1 MPKVRPIPE
10 GYHSVTPFL
19 VVQGASRLIDF
30 VKQAFDAQEVERMSG
45 PGGVV
50 MHAEVKIGDSRIM
63 ISDATGEWSPMPST
77 LYLYVQD
84 MDAFYRRA
92 LGAGATSLREP
103 TDQFYGDRN
112 AGVRDPAGN
121 QWLIATHVED
131 VSREE
136 MQRRMSTQQQ
146 RAAG

>member
-1 MPKVRPIPE
+1 MAKARPIPE

-19 VVQGASRLIDF
+19 VVQGAARLIDF
-30 VKQAFDAQEVERMSG
+30 VKQAFDAQELERMSG
-45 PGGVV
+45 PGGMI
-50 MHAEVKIGDSRIM
+50 MHAEVKIGDSRVM
-63 ISDATGEWSPMPST
+63 ISDATGEWTPMPST
-77 LYLYVQD
+77 LYLYVPD
-84 MDAFYRRA
+84 TDGSYRRA

-121 QWLIATHVED
+121 QWWIATHVED

-136 MQRRMSTQQQ
+136 MQRRMSAQQQ